1 MARSYGGTLALIAFL
16 TVVLR
21 GCVHG
26 AAAETT
32 LFTAWLCLLGAFPLG
47 CVIGGLGD
55 WIVLESIRGKLA
67 AEIAD
72 REAKDSAAPTK
83 TNP

>member
-1 MARSYGGTLALIAFL
+1 VARSYGGTLALIAFL

-21 GCVHG
+21 GWAHG
-26 AAAETT
+26 SATETT
-32 LFTAWLCLLGAFPLG
+32 LLTAWLCLLAAFPLG

-67 AEIAD
+67 AELAD
-72 REAKDSAAPTK
+72 REAKDSASPSK

>member
-1 MARSYGGTLALIAFL
+1 VARSYGGTLALIAFL

-21 GCVHG
+21 GWVHG
-26 AAAETT
+26 SATETT
-32 LFTAWLCLLGAFPLG
+32 LFTAWLCLLAAFPLG

-67 AEIAD
+67 AELAD
-72 REAKDSAAPTK
+72 REAKDSASPSK